1 MEYLATVWNAGSKI
15 EAHVDVRSYQGEVE
29 ADFCSNLV
37 YVDDEVVTLDEV
49 NETLLELLLDDA
61 HDQWAMAEDES

>member
-1 MEYLATVWNAGSKI
+1 MEYLAKIYHAGSKI

-37 YVDDEVVTLDEV
+37 YVNDEVVTLDEV

-61 HDQWAMAEDES
+61 HDKWAMEVDES